1 MPEPAHTQFR
11 QDTAGSQ
18 PAGGVDTGVD
28 HARAGGQCVNGDSK
42 FVGSDG
48 TRVRERPG
56 ALVHPKVCHDR

>member
-1 MPEPAHTQFR
+1 MPEPAHTQLR
-11 QDTAGSQ
+11 QDAAGSQ

-28 HARAGGQCVNGDSK
+28 HARAAGQRVNGDAQ

-56 ALVHPKVCHDR
+56 ALVHPKVRHAT